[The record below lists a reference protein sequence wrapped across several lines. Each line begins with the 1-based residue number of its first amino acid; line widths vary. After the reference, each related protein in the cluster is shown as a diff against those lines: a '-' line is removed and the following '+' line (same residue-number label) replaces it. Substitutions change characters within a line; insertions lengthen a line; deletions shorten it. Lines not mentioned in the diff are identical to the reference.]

1 MMKKLKFR
9 EVNLLAQRSY
19 SCKVNQDSNPGMSDS
34 EAPSLNYC
42 SKQPP
47 FLQTWPTFMVLMI
60 QVQRK
65 MLDQDSV
72 KGHPCKS

>member
-1 MMKKLKFR
+1 MKLKFR
-9 EVNLLAQRSY
+9 EVSVLAQRSH

-34 EAPSLNYC
+34 EAPSFTRC

-47 FLQTWPTFMVLMI
+47 FLQTWPVFMVLMI

-65 MLDQDSV
+65 KLDQDSV
-72 KGHPCKS
+72 KGHTCKS